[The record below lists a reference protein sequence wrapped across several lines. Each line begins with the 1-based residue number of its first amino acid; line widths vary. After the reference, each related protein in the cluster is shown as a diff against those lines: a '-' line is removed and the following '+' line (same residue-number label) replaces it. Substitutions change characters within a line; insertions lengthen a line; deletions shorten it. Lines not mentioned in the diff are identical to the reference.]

1 MSLLRLALASLRN
14 RRASAIL
21 TLLTIAA
28 SVALLLAVE
37 RVREQAR
44 SSFASTVSGT
54 DLIVGARG
62 GALQLLL
69 YSVFR
74 IGDAPQNFSWDSY
87 AALRDHSAVA
97 WAIPLSL
104 GDSYRGYRVL
114 GTDGRYFQH
123 YRYGGGQAL
132 QLATGRPFEAPLEAV
147 LGSEVAR
154 QLGHSVGSQIVL
166 SHGLGDVSFADHA
179 EDPFVVV
186 GVLAATGTPVD
197 RTVHVGLDGL
207 SLIHRD
213 WQSGA
218 RIPGSGANHDPQAPP
233 ASLTAA
239 MIGMKTRVQAFA
251 LQRQI
256 NEYRAEPLSAI
267 LPGVT
272 LQQLWS
278 LVSVAEDA
286 LRVVAVLVVLAGL
299 LGMSATLVTS
309 LGERRREMAVLR
321 AVGAAPRHV
330 FGLLLAEAV
339 VLALAGIALALAL
352 FYLAI
357 AVAAPLAQAQ
367 FGLSLSMSAPTAREW
382 LLLGMVL
389 LAAVIAGLLPAIAA
403 YRRSLSDGL
412 SLRL

>member
-14 RRASAIL
+14 RRASALL

-44 SSFASTVSGT
+44 GSFASTVSGT

-87 AALRDHSAVA
+87 VALRDHSAVA
-97 WAIPLSL
+97 WAIPLAL

-114 GTDGRYFQH
+114 GTDGGYFQH

-132 QLATGRPFEAPLEAV
+132 QFATGRAFEAPLEAV

-154 QLGHSVGSQIVL
+154 RLKHAPGSEIIL
-166 SHGLGDVSFADHA
+166 SHGLGEVGFAHHDD
-179 EDPFVVV
+179 DPFVVV
-186 GVLAATGTPVD
+186 GVLEATGTPVD

-218 RIPGSGANHDPQAPP
+218 RIPGSGANQDPLAPP

-256 NEYRAEPLSAI
+256 NEYRAEALSAI

-272 LQQLWS
+272 LQQLWG

-339 VLALAGIALALAL
+339 FLALAGIALALAL
-352 FYLAI
+352 FYLSI

-367 FGLSLSMSAPTAREW
+367 FGLSLPMSAPTVREW
-382 LLLGMVL
+382 ALLGMVL
-389 LAAVIAGLLPAIAA
+389 LAALLAGLLPATAA